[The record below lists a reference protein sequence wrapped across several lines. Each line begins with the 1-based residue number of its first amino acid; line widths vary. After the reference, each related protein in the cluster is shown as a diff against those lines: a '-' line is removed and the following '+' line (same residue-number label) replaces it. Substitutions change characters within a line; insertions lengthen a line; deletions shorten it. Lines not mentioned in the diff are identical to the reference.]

1 MSTLK
6 QFLSDLWQNGKVE
19 VAHDIAE
26 FTPEDQGASLAILQQ
41 FYDEDCLNLPN
52 VPPSFSAEAALWAAQ
67 YLYHSTQFILLRH
80 LDEAAMRKQLLPWT
94 GEQTAASIYSVDLSL
109 RHLPALFSFAKGLAP
124 GDPLLLELKKT
135 ASIWPFSGFALAE
148 ASPEAENQVLSH
160 PALAIAYVDRI
171 IAKRL
176 KIKAQQEHIR
186 PWINAA
192 LGNYADTLWPDWA
205 KQ

>member
-6 QFLSDLWQNGKVE
+6 QFLSDLRQNGKVE
-19 VAHDIAE
+19 VAHDLAM
-26 FTPEDQGASLAILQQ
+26 FTPEDQRASQEILQQ
-41 FYDEDCLNLPN
+41 IYEEDCLNLPGKS
-52 VPPSFSAEAALWAAQ
+52 PSFAAAAALWAAQ
-67 YLYHSTQFILLRH
+67 YLYRASQFILLRH
-80 LDEAAMRKQLLPWT
+80 LDEAAINQQLSPWT
-94 GEQTAASIYSVDLSL
+94 GEQTPAVIYSADLSL

-135 ASIWPFSGFALAE
+135 ASLWPFSGFSLVEAVPESENRVLA
-148 ASPEAENQVLSH
+148 H

-176 KIKAQQEHIR
+176 KAKAQQAHIR
-186 PWINAA
+186 PWVAAA